1 MDQLLLR
8 SSEKLIQSIIEQLSS
23 DERVESSD
31 IHVDVHGA
39 TALLTGTVPSYAD
52 RRHAELIAAQTPG
65 IAAVENTLAVEPPSY
80 IKLPSDDEIAAAVQR
95 LFALTLQLST
105 RHLQVSVEDGAVTL
119 EGIVETYWQK
129 IRAEEITADA
139 AGVREI
145 RNKLVIVPTELPDDE
160 SIARSIVT
168 ALDRTSRINTSL
180 MNISVTN
187 GAVTISGTVQDW
199 IARKAVQEIALFTE
213 GVREVVNELSVKPLR

>member
-1 MDQLLLR
+1 M
-8 SSEKLIQSIIEQLSS
+8 
-23 DERVESSD
+23 
-31 IHVDVHGA
+31 
-39 TALLTGTVPSYAD
+39 
-52 RRHAELIAAQTPG
+52 
-65 IAAVENTLAVEPPSY
+65 
-80 IKLPSDDEIAAAVQR
+80 
-95 LFALTLQLST
+95 
-105 RHLQVSVEDGAVTL
+105 SVEDGAVTL